1 MLSQTRSDSS
11 FPATIP
17 FSARCGRFAANTC
30 ARLPAGACATDL
42 RQSRRRCRFSTFW
55 IRAGA
60 AAGRLF
66 AMRSGDALNS
76 PRPTSLS
83 KSPGKSPYQL
93 DTCFDR
99 RALQLPHGRRK
110 AQLFAALIPA
120 GCRSVLDA
128 GGGTGWATIGL
139 RQKCHVVTLDG
150 AAESLRQATGD
161 KVLGSVEAL
170 PFADRSFDLVIS
182 SQVLEHLPDRA
193 LDKTRWE
200 MMRVAR
206 HYLLVS
212 VPYRESL
219 EAREVRCGVCR
230 TVFHP
235 DYHCRS
241 LAEEDLAKLFP
252 RWQMAEWHVFGP
264 LRRGVGVV
272 ASRGWRRARDIQ
284 PAYVGTLCP
293 QCGNQVH
300 ENPSFPPQASSPQ
313 GKRHIVRR
321 ILTALRERLR
331 RYLGLPEG
339 KQYATFLPQG
349 VAPFWIAAL
358 FAREESSVPID
369 GDVGFIDECRQA

>member
-1 MLSQTRSDSS
+1 MLSQTRSAGS
-11 FPATIP
+11 FLAAIR
-17 FSARCGRFAANTC
+17 FSAGV
-30 ARLPAGACATDL
+30 TDL
-42 RQSRRRCRFSTFW
+42 PQSYPQLTASPC
-55 IRAGA
+55 A
-60 AAGRLF
+60 AFVRPRHCGIGPSLQAHDILDKSERDHRTSF
-66 AMRSGDALNS
+66 AMQSGDALNS
-76 PRPTSLS
+76 PLP
-83 KSPGKSPYQL
+83 KSPDKSPYQL

-110 AQLFAALIPA
+110 AQLFAALLPA

-139 RQKCHVVTLDG
+139 RQKCHVVTLDSTV
-150 AAESLRQATGD
+150 ESLRHASGN
-161 KVLGSVEAL
+161 KILGSVDAL
-170 PFADRSFDLVIS
+170 PCADRSFDLVIS
-182 SQVLEHLPDRA
+182 SQVLEHLPDDA
-193 LDKTRWE
+193 LDKARRE

-230 TVFHP
+230 MVFHP

-241 LAEEDLAKLFP
+241 FAEEDLAKLFP
-252 RWQMAEWHVFGP
+252 RWQLAEWHVFGA

-272 ASRGWRRARDIQ
+272 ASRGWRRARDVR

-293 QCGNQVH
+293 GCGNQGH
-300 ENPSFPPQASSPQ
+300 AIPAFPPR
-313 GKRHIVRR
+313 GKQRIVRR
-321 ILTALRERLR
+321 VLTALRLRLK
-331 RYLGLPEG
+331 RYLGLPDG

-369 GDVGFIDECRQA
+369 GDVNFIDECRQA